1 MPTRPNRPAASVDE
15 WNRGQVLICELVRE
29 LLTRAKLPPR
39 IRLVR
44 DDDLRSICFLT
55 LDALRAQH
63 GDELPYLDVLGRGFQ
78 WRDRK
83 VPFLNRQK
91 GIYRAAAQTGP
102 AALAVMTSVRSP
114 YDDEETPEG
123 FLYAYRE
130 GPVEIPD
137 NQALIAAHE
146 LQVPLVYYVGTR
158 SGWFHPIYPIY
169 VTENLVH
176 ERRVLLAP
184 GHRTP
189 MGMSRPLVD
198 SVERRYAVVERR
210 VRLHQWRFRGIVLPA
225 YDHRCAICAL
235 REERL
240 LDAAHIVGD
249 LETRGEAVVPNG
261 VSLCSI
267 HHRAFDKDLVG
278 ISPDYEVHV
287 SRRLLED
294 DDGPMLD
301 VLKGFHRRS
310 IHLPVRRTQRPDRE
324 RLAARFERF
333 GNSD

>member
-1 MPTRPNRPAASVDE
+1 M
-15 WNRGQVLICELVRE
+15 
-29 LLTRAKLPPR
+29 
-39 IRLVR
+39 R
-44 DDDLRSICFLT
+44 DDDLRAVCFLT

-63 GDELPYLDVLGRGFQ
+63 GEELPYSGVLERGFE
-78 WRDRK
+78 WRKRR

-91 GIYRAAAQTGP
+91 GIYRAAAQTGT

-114 YDDEETPEG
+114 YDDEETPDG

-130 GPVEIPD
+130 GPVDIAD
-137 NQALIAAHE
+137 NRALIEAHD

-158 SGWFHPIYPIY
+158 PGWFHAIYPAY
-169 VTENLVH
+169 VTENLPH

-189 MGMSRPLVD
+189 MGASRPLADAVD
-198 SVERRYAVVERR
+198 RRYAVVERR

-240 LDAAHIVGD
+240 LDAAHIVED
-249 LETRGEAVVPNG
+249 LETRGEAIVSNG

-287 SRRLLED
+287 SHRLLED
-294 DDGPMLD
+294 EDGPMLD
-301 VLKGFHRRS
+301 VLKGFHRRT
-310 IHLPVRRTQRPDRE
+310 IHVPTRRTQRPDRE

-333 GNSD
+333 VAGA

>member
-1 MPTRPNRPAASVDE
+1 
-15 WNRGQVLICELVRE
+15 
-29 LLTRAKLPPR
+29 
-39 IRLVR
+39 VR
-44 DDDLRSICFLT
+44 DDDLRAVCFLA

-63 GDELPYLDVLGRGFQ
+63 GDELPYPGVLERGFE
-78 WRDRK
+78 WRNRR

-102 AALAVMTSVRSP
+102 AALAVMTSLRSP
-114 YDDEETPEG
+114 YDDEETPDG

-130 GPVEIPD
+130 GSVEIAD
-137 NQALIAAHE
+137 NRALIAAHD
-146 LQVPLVYYVGTR
+146 LQVPLVYFVGTKP
-158 SGWFHPIYPIY
+158 GWFHPMYPTY
-169 VTENLVH
+169 VTENLPH

-184 GHRTP
+184 GQRTP
-189 MGMSRPLVD
+189 MGTSHLLTD
-198 SVERRYAVVERR
+198 SVERRYVIVERR

-225 YDHRCAICAL
+225 YDHRCAVCAL

-249 LETRGEAVVPNG
+249 LETRGEAIVPNG

-267 HHRAFDKDLVG
+267 HHRAFDQNLVG

-287 SRRLLED
+287 ARRLLED

-301 VLKGFHRRS
+301 VLKGFHRRM
-310 IHLPVRRTQRPDRE
+310 IHLPARRTQRPDRE
-324 RLAARFERF
+324 RLAVRFERF
-333 GNSD
+333 SRAA